1 MTRSCVVTGAG
12 GFIGSHLARS
22 LLSDGWAV
30 RGIDSFSDAYD
41 PAEKRERVA
50 SLLPQTGFTFVSVD
64 LAEAELDSAVAGT
77 EVVFHLAGRAGVRAS
92 FGTEEKYIHDN
103 VVATERL
110 LEACAR
116 AASVRRLVFASSSSV
131 YGDGPRPF
139 REEGEAAPIS
149 PYARTKLAA
158 EEMCLN
164 ACCSTLETVA
174 LRYFTVY
181 GPGQRPDMALRIF
194 AEAAL
199 SGHSLQLLG
208 DGTQSRDFTFVE
220 DVVRATRR
228 AADAPVSGLAI
239 NIGGGAVVSLLE
251 VFDLLRSLVGPI
263 QIETHPSARGDVNHT
278 EADHTRA
285 RTILGFEAEVS
296 IADGYRRQIDYLR
309 SRIHGENSPNP
320 RHVPGPV
327 TRPVD
332 TS

>member
-1 MTRSCVVTGAG
+1 
-12 GFIGSHLARS
+12 
-22 LLSDGWAV
+22 V
-30 RGIDSFSDAYD
+30 RGIDSFTDAYD

-50 SLLPQTGFTFVSVD
+50 SLVPEAGFSLVPED
-64 LAEAELDSAVAGT
+64 LAEAALDSTIAGA

-92 FGTEEKYIHDN
+92 FGTEDKYIHDN
-103 VVATERL
+103 VEATERL
-110 LEACAR
+110 LEACTR
-116 AASVRRLVFASSSSV
+116 TASVRRLVFASSSSV

-139 REEGEAAPIS
+139 REDGAVAPIS
-149 PYARTKLAA
+149 PYARTKLTA

-164 ACCSTLETVA
+164 ASRSNLETVA

-181 GPGQRPDMALRIF
+181 GPGQRPDMALRLF

-199 SGHSLQLLG
+199 SGRPLQLLG

-220 DVVRATRR
+220 DVVRATRL

-239 NIGGGAVVSLLE
+239 NIGGGAVISLLA
-251 VFDLLRSLVGPI
+251 VFDLLRALIGPI

-296 IADGYRRQIDYLR
+296 IADGYSRQVDYLR
-309 SRIHGENSPNP
+309 SRVHGDDSPHP
-320 RHVPGPV
+320 
-327 TRPVD
+327 
-332 TS
+332 